1 MFLRGVKTAKTGVRV
16 MELFQRVAQE
26 VVDRGIAKTE
36 TPQQIVLTPATTTTQ
51 AYSCCGY

>member
-26 VVDRGIAKTE
+26 VVDRGIAKPE